1 MWSWTAPPQTDDTR
15 QINTLVDWTHDGG
28 QNIMSVERDS
38 VVYDSLDLHSNLYVL
53 KAADGIPH

>member
-15 QINTLVDWTHDGG
+15 QINTLVDWTQDGG

-38 VVYDSLDLHSNLYVL
+38 VVYDSLVHSNLYVL